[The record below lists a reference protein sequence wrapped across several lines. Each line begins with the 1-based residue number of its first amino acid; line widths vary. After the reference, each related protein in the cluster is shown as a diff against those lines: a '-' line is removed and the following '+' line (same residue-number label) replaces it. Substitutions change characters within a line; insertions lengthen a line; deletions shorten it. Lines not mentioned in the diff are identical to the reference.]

1 MKNPFRKA
9 PMQQFEIT
17 IASLTKR
24 GEQLAAKRIIA
35 KSALDTATVTRQQA
49 LLSGD
54 LEDQRALDKVQAAV
68 DAATSA
74 LAGIDD
80 ALAALIRQ
88 KAEAERQLA
97 AERERIMRAAAAE
110 KLAKQVAA
118 IEAVLPGYLEH
129 SRLLSNALSE
139 IAHSHV
145 ESSQIAGYVQ
155 NTSGQI
161 EVASN
166 FALAELKTMPD
177 AIRHG
182 RLPIPGEPIPLRA
195 EVATETEP
203 TMTVFMLRSAHHR
216 DGDGRKRFAGQWEDA
231 TMLVATAQRALDRAI
246 AVPLTDPRR
255 AHLRGMRGGDFDPKA
270 ADVIDLDAVND
281 PVRATTGDPALNEA
295 NFKVIDRSAEA
306 RTIQIELSRT

>member
-1 MKNPFRKA
+1 MKNPFRKSQ
-9 PMQQFEIT
+9 MQQLETI

-24 GEQLAAKRIIA
+24 GEQLAAKRAIA
-35 KSALDTATVTRQQA
+35 KNAFDTATLTRQQA

-54 LEDQRALDKVQAAV
+54 LDDQRALDKGQAAV

-97 AERERIMRAAAAE
+97 AERERVMRAAAAD
-110 KLAKQVAA
+110 KMAKQVAA

-129 SRLLSNALSE
+129 SRLLSDALSE

-145 ESSQIAGYVQ
+145 ESSQMAGYAQ

-161 EVASN
+161 ELAAN
-166 FALAELKTMPD
+166 FALAELKKMPD

-182 RLPIPGEPIPLRA
+182 RLPIPAQPSLLPA
-195 EVATETEP
+195 DAATEP
-203 TMTVFMLRSAHHR
+203 TTVTVFMLRSAHYR

-231 TMLVATAQRALDRAI
+231 TMLAATAQRALDCGI

-255 AHLRGMRGGDFDPKA
+255 AQLRGMRGGDFDPKA
-270 ADVIDLDAVND
+270 ADVIDLDAID
-281 PVRATTGDPALNEA
+281 DHVRAATHDPALNDA
-295 NFKVIDRSAEA
+295 HFTVIDRRAEA
-306 RTIQIELSRT
+306 RAMQIEVSRT

>member
-1 MKNPFRKA
+1 MKNPFRKSQ
-9 PMQQFEIT
+9 MQQLEAT
-17 IASLTKR
+17 IASFAKR
-24 GEQLAAKRIIA
+24 LEQLTIKRAIA
-35 KSALDTATVTRQQA
+35 KNALDTATVTRQKA

-68 DAATSA
+68 DTGSSA

-97 AERERIMRAAAAE
+97 AERDHIMRAAAAG
-110 KLAKQVAA
+110 KLAEQVGA
-118 IEAVLPGYLEH
+118 IEAALPAYLEH
-129 SRLLSNALSE
+129 SRVLSNALSE

-145 ESSQIAGYVQ
+145 ESSQMAGYVQ

-161 EVASN
+161 EVAAN
-166 FALAELKTMPD
+166 FALAELKAMPD

-182 RLPIPGEPIPLRA
+182 RLPIPGEPVALRA
-195 EVATETEP
+195 DATTETEP
-203 TMTVFMLRSAHHR
+203 TTTVFMLRSAHHR

-231 TMLVATAQRALDRAI
+231 VMLVATAQRALDRGI

-255 AHLRGMRGGDFDPKA
+255 VRLRGMRGGDFDPKA
-270 ADVIDLDAVND
+270 ADVVDLDAGDDLVGA
-281 PVRATTGDPALNEA
+281 ATGAPAIGAA
-295 NFKVIDRSAEA
+295 NFAVTDCRAEA
-306 RTIQIELSRT
+306 HSIQIEVSRT